1 LLNGLVK
8 SVFYASHGSKRYT
21 ESIWWRMRKVKG
33 SLLPPIGTYV
43 SMDKKEEWKD
53 GSSFKKLLYR

>member
-1 LLNGLVK
+1 VI
-8 SVFYASHGSKRYT
+8 YASHGSKRYT